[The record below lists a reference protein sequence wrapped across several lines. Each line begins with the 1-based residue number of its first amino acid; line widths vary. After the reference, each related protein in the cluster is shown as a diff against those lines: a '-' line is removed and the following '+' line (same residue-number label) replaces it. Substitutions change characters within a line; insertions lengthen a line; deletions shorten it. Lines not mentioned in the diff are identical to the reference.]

1 MGCSQ
6 CEKGKVTEESRSVE
20 PQKDSQKQRADP
32 IKEGNGAA
40 QTEPPEASGRVG
52 PPTFEEQHAFWNWHW
67 DHWHERRTLNAW
79 KDRRNAEIV
88 RLLRG
93 CGLSNANLLDLGCG
107 PGHYTR
113 PLTEFGRAVGIDLSV
128 RAIATARAKYPEIE
142 FHAGNLY
149 EYSLPLSSF
158 DAVVAQEV
166 FDHVPDQD
174 AFLGRVHALLK
185 PGGWLALSC
194 TNAFAVDRLAPGT
207 FPTQPSAHIAR
218 PLTMRELR
226 RMLATRFSVLALYS
240 TIPDVAQRGIYR
252 VINAPKVNRIA
263 CLVLPLRWITAAKER
278 MGLGYQLI
286 ALARKRPYATRV

>member
-1 MGCSQ
+1 MGCPQ
-6 CEKGKVTEESRSVE
+6 REKDKVMEESRSVDQ
-20 PQKDSQKQRADP
+20 QKDSPKQRADS
-32 IKEGNGAA
+32 INKRSGAA
-40 QTEPPEASGRVG
+40 QSELPEAPGRIG
-52 PPTFEEQHAFWNWHW
+52 PQTFEDQHAFWDWHW
-67 DHWHERRTLNAW
+67 DHWRERRTLNAW

-113 PLTEFGRAVGIDLSV
+113 PLTEFGRAVGIDLSDQ
-128 RAIATARAKYPEIE
+128 AIATARAKYPEIE

-149 EYSLPLSSF
+149 EYPLPLSCF

-194 TNAFAVDRLAPGT
+194 TNAFVADRLAPEA
-207 FPTQPSAHIAR
+207 FPAQPAAHIWR

-226 RMLATRFSVLALYS
+226 EMLATRFSVLALYS
-240 TIPDVAQRGIYR
+240 IIPDVAERGIYR
-252 VINAPKVNRIA
+252 VINAPTFNRIA
-263 CLVLPLRWITAAKER
+263 CLVLPPRWITATKER

-286 ALARKRPYATRV
+286 ALARKRP